1 MFGSINMVLA
11 VITGEFLEI
20 NPTCFVTF
28 FGVSLFMPGIF

>member
-20 NPTCFVTF
+20 TSMSFGTF
-28 FGVSLFMPGIF
+28 FGVSLFMPVIF